1 MEHNRHLSDF
11 LSPGSPATDIIPAIS
26 ADNIVTTLLQIHD
39 TPPVFGEANIG
50 RAAINIAANRL
61 LAAGAMPRY
70 VAASLF
76 LDTDT
81 PVGDINVV
89 ADGLQS
95 AAIQAEMEW
104 TARAVSFSD
113 NGPNYGLNMSVYA
126 IGQAIPGLAGS
137 KPCMQTGDT
146 IIVTSPVGTFGT
158 AVESFKQGITTIENA
173 DGTALIDSIR
183 NLIDCVQRIH
193 YLDLAENGF
202 EDAYRKLTDMAPAA
216 IDRTI
221 IPVNPAVNAECQ
233 LLERDPLRMPCADA
247 MLLVVPD
254 HDAPDALAAL
264 RRCSPTSLA
273 TVIGHIL

>member
-1 MEHNRHLSDF
+1 MEHNRHLSEF
-11 LSPGSPATDIIPAIS
+11 LSPESPQTAMIPAFQT
-26 ADNIVTTLLQIHD
+26 DNIITTLLQIHD
-39 TPPVFGEANIG
+39 IPPVFGEANVG

-61 LAAGAMPRY
+61 LAAGAIPRY

-81 PVGDINVV
+81 PVGNINVV
-89 ADGLQS
+89 ADGLRS

-137 KPCMQTGDT
+137 KSCVQTGDT
-146 IIVTSPVGTFGT
+146 IIITSPVGTFGT

-183 NLIDCVQRIH
+183 NLIDCVPQIH
-193 YLDLAENGF
+193 YIDLAENGF
-202 EDAYRKLTDMAPAA
+202 EDACKKLTDMAPAA
-216 IDRTI
+216 IDRSI
-221 IPVNPAVNAECQ
+221 IPLNPAVNAECH
-233 LLERDPLRMPCADA
+233 LLGRNPLRMSCADS
-247 MLLVVPD
+247 MLIVVSD

-264 RRCSPTSLA
+264 RRCQPTALA